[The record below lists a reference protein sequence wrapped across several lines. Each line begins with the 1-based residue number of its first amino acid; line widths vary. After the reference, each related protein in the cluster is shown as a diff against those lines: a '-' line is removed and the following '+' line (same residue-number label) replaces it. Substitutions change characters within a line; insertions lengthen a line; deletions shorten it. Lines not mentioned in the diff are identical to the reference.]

1 MLRQGAE
8 LYRSPASRGFALA
21 VGILGSAVLL
31 FLVLPLLVVVPLS
44 FNAGSFL
51 TYPLSGLS
59 GRWYAD
65 LASSRAWTSAFRNSL
80 VIGLLTTVFA
90 TLLGTSAALGLK
102 RLRPAYARWI
112 SVAILAP
119 IVVPVVISAVGIY
132 FLYAPLGLVSSFA
145 GLILAHTVLATPF
158 VVITVG
164 ATLEGFDPNL
174 IRAAQ
179 SCGASPLTAFRRVV
193 LPLIMPGVV
202 SGAIFA
208 FAVSFDDVVM
218 ALFLAG
224 PEQRTLPVQMF
235 NGVREEISPTI
246 TAAATLLVGLAVTLL
261 GLVEIL
267 RRRSARLGMAG
278 AGSAPAG
285 TGGP

>member
-1 MLRQGAE
+1 MAGRTGSAYQSPGA
-8 LYRSPASRGFALA
+8 RAFALA
-21 VGILGSAVLL
+21 LRFYGALVLG

-59 GRWYAD
+59 VRWYED
-65 LASSRAWTSAFRNSL
+65 LLSSRAWSLAFRNSL
-80 VIGLLTTVFA
+80 MVGLLTTAIA
-90 TLLGTSAALGLK
+90 TVLGTSAALGLK
-102 RLRPAYARWI
+102 RLPAAHARWI
-112 SVAILAP
+112 SVVVLSP
-119 IVVPVVISAVGIY
+119 IVVPVVISAVGLY
-132 FLYAPLGLVSSFA
+132 FLYAPLGLTSSFS
-145 GLILAHTVLATPF
+145 GLVLAHTVLATPF

-164 ATLEGFDPNL
+164 ATLEGFDPTL

-179 SCGASPLTAFRRVV
+179 SCGASPLVAFRRVV

-202 SGAIFA
+202 SGAVFA
-208 FAVSFDDVVM
+208 FATSFDDIVM

-246 TAAATLLVGLAVTLL
+246 TAAATLLVCLAVALL
-261 GLVEIL
+261 GIVEWL
-267 RRRSARLGMAG
+267 RRRSARLGIGVAG
-278 AGSAPAG
+278 GTRSDAAP
-285 TGGP
+285 P